1 MRVFRILDLELRG
14 EGELTGTRQSG
25 MARFRVAR
33 LPEDADVLERAHTC
47 ASEVLRHL
55 DEPEYALL
63 AEALLRVE
71 AGPVAA

>member
-1 MRVFRILDLELRG
+1 
-14 EGELTGTRQSG
+14 

-47 ASEVLRHL
+47 ASEVLGHL
-55 DEPEYALL
+55 GEPEYALL

-71 AGPVAA
+71 SGPVAA